1 MVMRQVEPVP
11 EGMPQALQPRFI
23 LEWADVAQEIHLAYP
38 CELVGDEAA
47 PLISELQAQG
57 NEDSAI
63 ITWQTDALAD
73 SLVEYG
79 LAPGSYTDSV
89 YDPEYTRGH
98 QLVIAG
104 LLPDTSYNYRVTS
117 ADRCGNTASSNCEW
131 GLAPPPTYIY
141 LPLVLRNH

>member
-1 MVMRQVEPVP
+1 MTKQLPAI
-11 EGMPQALQPRFI
+11 ALALTFTLGCGPAEKQSDF
-23 LEWADVAQEIHLAYP
+23 L
-38 CELVGDEAA
+38 LVGDEAA